1 MQVHKRDKGHG
12 AGDNGKGLQ
21 SRHLVG
27 LTIAFVAFLLLI
39 LLPFNLPT
47 SQHRLLAVLGLTF
60 TCWVTEALPLPVT
73 ALLAMLLC
81 VVLGI
86 LPAKQAFAPLGNPV
100 IFLFLGAFLLA
111 ESVRTHELDR
121 RIVEWLLSREW
132 IARTPLRI
140 LVGFAV
146 AAWSVSGWMSNTA
159 TTATLYPLAWQTF
172 QGLRSRLTRPE
183 SFGLALMLI
192 CAYASS
198 IGGIITPIGTPPNLI
213 GLGFLAEQANVHIG
227 FLQWM
232 IAAIPIGALMLV
244 CLLIIAW
251 LRVRKGLGIR
261 DWGSVLTT
269 QRLGTPLTKGER
281 NTLIA
286 FGTAISL
293 WLLSGL
299 ASLLPEKHL
308 HPHTPTLLHSI
319 ASQSM
324 TFFKELPEAV
334 PALIGAVM
342 LFVLPAEEGKPTLS
356 WKDAERI
363 DWGTILLFA
372 GGLTLGDAIFQT
384 GLAKRISELVTQL
397 PFADTQLG
405 LTVWGTSIAVWF
417 TELVSNTAAAN
428 ILVPIVLATA
438 KEAQIS
444 PTLPVLGTVI
454 GCSFAFML
462 PIATPPNAVVYA
474 SGLVPIRQMMLWGFV
489 LDILSPIVIVTT
501 LFPLAAILGL

>member
-1 MQVHKRDKGHG
+1 MQVGMTEEKG
-12 AGDNGKGLQ
+12 AQ
-21 SRHLVG
+21 RRHLIG
-27 LTIAFVAFLLLI
+27 LTVAFAAFLLLL
-39 LLPFNLPT
+39 LLPLELPP
-47 SQHRLLAVLGLTF
+47 SQHRLLAVLGFTF

-73 ALLAMLLC
+73 ALSAMLLC

-86 LPAKQAFAPLGNPV
+86 LPAKQAFAPLGNPI

-121 RIVEWLLSREW
+121 RMVEWLLSRSW

-146 AAWSVSGWMSNTA
+146 AAWTISGWMSNTA

-172 QGLRSRLTRPE
+172 QGMRTQLMRPE
-183 SFGLALMLI
+183 NFGLALMLI

-232 IAAIPIGALMLV
+232 FAATPVGILMLI
-244 CLLIIAW
+244 CLLIVAW
-251 LRVRKGLGIR
+251 LRVRKGLEIKDLGA
-261 DWGSVLTT
+261 VLVT

-293 WLLSGL
+293 WLISGL
-299 ASLLPEKHL
+299 ASLIPEKHL
-308 HPHTPTLLHSI
+308 HAHTPALISVVGQ
-319 ASQSM
+319 AVA
-324 TFFKELPEAV
+324 FFKELPEAV
-334 PALIGAVM
+334 PALVGAVM
-342 LFVLPAEEGKPTLS
+342 LFLLPAEEGKPTLS
-356 WKDAERI
+356 WKDAQRI

-372 GGLTLGDAIFQT
+372 GGLALGDAIFQT
-384 GLAKRISELVTQL
+384 GLAKRISELVTKL

-405 LTVWGTSIAVWF
+405 LTIWGTSIAVWF

-462 PIATPPNAVVYA
+462 PISTPPNAIVYA

-489 LDILSPIVIVTT
+489 LDILSPIVIVAT
-501 LFPLAAILGL
+501 LFSLAAILGL